1 MFGWGWAAWAGASQS
16 DAYDGRLK
24 ANERPE
30 PGNMTWP
37 VSGPVRAAWVEPWLA
52 SAWWSG

>member
-30 PGNMTWP
+30 PENMTWP